1 LRTFR
6 GALRVAAT
14 TPTYNSVNPRRRY
27 NNHEVQFGEPQR
39 SLPPTIG
46 TSWRTPGPGSLP
58 QPQGNIRRT
67 PGVATTTRGTI
78 QGAPGVATTTNRYNL
93 ENNRGRFHHPKAQFE
108 ERQGSLPQPQGTIRR
123 TPWVAITSREVQ
135 FGEPQ
140 VSLPQPRDTIRGT
153 PGVLSQPRGTI

>member
-1 LRTFR
+1 MRTFR

-93 ENNRGRFHHPKAQFE
+93 ENNRGRFHHPRHNLKNARGRYHNPKVQFG
-108 ERQGSLPQPQGTIRR
+108 ERHGSLSQAARYNSGNPRCRYHNPEI
-123 TPWVAITSREVQ
+123 Q

-140 VSLPQPRDTIRGT
+140 GC
-153 PGVLSQPRGTI
+153 